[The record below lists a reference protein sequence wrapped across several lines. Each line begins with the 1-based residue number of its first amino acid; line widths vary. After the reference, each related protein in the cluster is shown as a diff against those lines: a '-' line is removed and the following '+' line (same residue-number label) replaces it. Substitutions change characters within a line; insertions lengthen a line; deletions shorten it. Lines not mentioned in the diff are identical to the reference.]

1 MVVAGGGGHMHG
13 LSRLGSGVN
22 STPSTSSSSSVSP
35 PPSPRNRR
43 SRNNKNSII
52 TIGGGGG
59 GGGSRSFLRGGG
71 GGGGLGEMKLQNL
84 VERLGF
90 AVIST
95 VYRRRGV
102 LLLAPLLY
110 ISVIL
115 LYMGT
120 VGFDSVVGRNGGYG
134 DDLTRPGSLYRSP
147 QVFEKL
153 WPFMEAESNGSS
165 SNLIM
170 NVWTL
175 KPRQSWKPCIHQ
187 TASHEELPKSN
198 GFLIIEANG
207 GLNQQRLSICDAV
220 GVAGLLNATL
230 VIPMFH
236 FNSVWRDSSK
246 FGDIFDED
254 FFIYALRNRVKIVRE
269 LPEAVLQH
277 FDHNISNIVNLRL
290 KAWSSPTYYLQ
301 KVVPKLVELGAVR
314 VAPFSNRLAHAVPPN
329 IQGLRCLSNFEALRF
344 SESIRML
351 AAKMVD
357 RMVKNSSK
365 SGGKYISVHLR
376 FEEDMVAFSC
386 CVYDGGEEEKREMD
400 IARERSWRGKFRRR
414 GRIIRPGANRRDGKC
429 PLTPLEVGMMLRGM
443 GFDNNTF
450 IYVAAGKIYQA
461 EKYMAPLKQMF
472 PHLETKDTLA
482 SPEELAPF
490 KGHSSRLAALD
501 YTVCLHSEVF
511 VSTQGGNFPHF
522 LVGHRRYLY
531 EGHAKTIKPDKRK
544 LALLFDNPNIR
555 WKDFKRQLQDMLR
568 HSDVKGIETRK
579 PSGSLYTYPMPDCMC
594 KHADGRNDNSNTTGL
609 S

>member
-1 MVVAGGGGHMHG
+1 MHG

-35 PPSPRNRR
+35 PSSPRNRR

-59 GGGSRSFLRGGG
+59 DGGSRSFLRGGG
-71 GGGGLGEMKLQNL
+71 FGEMKLQNL

-110 ISVIL
+110 ISVML

-120 VGFDSVVGRNGGYG
+120 VGFDSVVSRNGGNG

-187 TASHEELPKSN
+187 TASHAELPKSN

-220 GVAGLLNATL
+220 AVAGLLNATL

-254 FFIYALRNRVKIVRE
+254 FFIYALRNRVEIVRE

-301 KVVPKLVELGAVR
+301 KVVPKIVELGAVR

-429 PLTPLEVGMMLRGM
+429 PLTPLEVGMMLHGM

-568 HSDVKGIETRK
+568 HSDVKGVETRK

-594 KHADGRNDNSNTTGL
+594 KHADGRNDNGNTTGL

>member
-1 MVVAGGGGHMHG
+1 MHG

-35 PPSPRNRR
+35 PSSPRNRR

-52 TIGGGGG
+52 TIGGG
-59 GGGSRSFLRGGG
+59 
-71 GGGGLGEMKLQNL
+71 

-110 ISVIL
+110 ISVML

-120 VGFDSVVGRNGGYG
+120 VGFDSVVSRNGGNG

-187 TASHEELPKSN
+187 TASHAELPKSN

-220 GVAGLLNATL
+220 AVAGLLNATL

-254 FFIYALRNRVKIVRE
+254 FFIYALRNRVEIVRG

-301 KVVPKLVELGAVR
+301 KVVPKIVELGAVR

-568 HSDVKGIETRK
+568 HSDVKGVETRK

-594 KHADGRNDNSNTTGL
+594 KHADGRNDNGNTTGL

>member
-1 MVVAGGGGHMHG
+1 MHG

-35 PPSPRNRR
+35 PSSPRNRR

-59 GGGSRSFLRGGG
+59 DGGSRSFLRGGG
-71 GGGGLGEMKLQNL
+71 FGEMKLQNL

-110 ISVIL
+110 ISVML

-120 VGFDSVVGRNGGYG
+120 VGFDSVVSRNGGNG

-153 WPFMEAESNGSS
+153 WPFMEAEGNGSS

-187 TASHEELPKSN
+187 TASHAELPKSN

-220 GVAGLLNATL
+220 AVAGLLNATL

-254 FFIYALRNRVKIVRE
+254 FFIYALRNRVEIVRE

-301 KVVPKLVELGAVR
+301 KVVPKIVELGAVR

-429 PLTPLEVGMMLRGM
+429 PLTPLEVGMMLHGM

-568 HSDVKGIETRK
+568 HSDVKGVETRK

-594 KHADGRNDNSNTTGL
+594 KHADGRNDNGNTTGL

>member
-1 MVVAGGGGHMHG
+1 MHG

-35 PPSPRNRR
+35 PSSPRNRR

-52 TIGGGGG
+52 TIGGGGRD
-59 GGGSRSFLRGGG
+59 GGSRSFLRGGG
-71 GGGGLGEMKLQNL
+71 FGEMKLQNL

-110 ISVIL
+110 ISVML

-120 VGFDSVVGRNGGYG
+120 VGFDSVVSRNGGNG

-187 TASHEELPKSN
+187 TASHAELPKSN

-220 GVAGLLNATL
+220 AVAGLLNATL

-254 FFIYALRNRVKIVRE
+254 FFIYALRNRVEIVRG

-301 KVVPKLVELGAVR
+301 KVVPTIVELGAVR

-568 HSDVKGIETRK
+568 HSDVKGVETRK

-594 KHADGRNDNSNTTGL
+594 KHADGRNDNGNTTGL